1 MLVKLGLLRIRQLLK
16 YLGNP
21 QNSFQAVHVAGT
33 NGKGSVCAYLSSCLA
48 LSGIRVGQ
56 YCSPHLID
64 RWDCV
69 KVIGRDIDKHQ
80 FLEIESKIKNLN
92 QRCNIGATEFEIM
105 TAVAFEILSK
115 NNVELAVIET
125 GVGGR
130 LDATNVL
137 SQVLLTIITKISM
150 DHQELLGN
158 TIQKIAR
165 EKSGIMKKN
174 IPCIV
179 DGTNED
185 SVLKVIKEE
194 SIKSGSSRVI
204 LTPMDLDKS
213 LYIQEWKKHEFKTS
227 LYRTYQ
233 RTNLACVSASLEI
246 LSKYYP
252 KITPDILSKGLLET
266 YWPGRLEWI
275 DLSQIA
281 FGANKILLDGAHNID
296 GINSLSEYINSIRN
310 GVQSVSWLT
319 AFTQGKDVDSLLSI
333 LLKPYDKIHSVE
345 FEPVDGMQWIKP
357 VNSSEIAKIARK
369 YLYEENVKQHGTDL
383 LSAIRSI
390 SQDKGLQ
397 VICGS
402 LYLIGQVHRLLH
414 KRILLQKGSR
424 K

>member
-48 LSGIRVGQ
+48 LSGIRIGQ
-56 YCSPHLID
+56 YSSPHLMD

-69 KVIGRDIDKHQ
+69 KVIGRDVDKDQ
-80 FLEIESKIKNLN
+80 FFEIESKIKILN
-92 QRCNIGATEFEIM
+92 QKCNIGATEFEIM

-137 SQVLLTIITKISM
+137 SQVLLTIITKIGM

-174 IPCIV
+174 VPCIV

-194 SIKSGSSRVI
+194 SIKSGSSKVI

-213 LYIQEWKKHEFKTS
+213 LYIQEWEKLKSETS

-233 RTNLACVSASLEI
+233 GTNLACVSASLEI
-246 LSKYYP
+246 LSEYYP
-252 KITPDILSKGLLET
+252 KITPGILSKGLLET

-296 GINSLSEYINSIRN
+296 GINSLSEYVNSIRN
-310 GVQSVSWLT
+310 GIQPVSWLT

-345 FEPVDGMQWIKP
+345 FEPVDGMPWIRP
-357 VNSSEIAKIARK
+357 VNSFYIAKIARK
-369 YLYEENVKQHGTDL
+369 YLYKENIKQHGTDL
-383 LSAIRSI
+383 LSAISSI

-402 LYLIGQVHRLLH
+402 LYLIGQVHRLLY
-414 KRILLQKGSR
+414 KRILLQKGST